1 MRPAPASPAVAAGL
15 VGLRSGLE
23 RRFSLDHRAASAERG
38 TAAVLDHVHACAVA
52 PARTVLHAQRLP
64 QVTVPQG
71 ESLKNSAWVDL
82 LDPTEAEKSTFQDAF
97 GLRVPVKEQL
107 AEIETTSRLRT
118 ERDALYM
125 TAPLIFAGKDMPW
138 VLLPTGFVLAKHVLL
153 TVRFAKSPAFDAV
166 AAELEASEQFDSAH
180 AFMRLLEVLVDNMAD
195 LLEASAG
202 DLDDASHL
210 IFRPED
216 PRQAPLSHETAK
228 LRRLM
233 IRTGR
238 TSERMARIQ
247 YALVCLDRMAKFTNE
262 HCREWI
268 GQTVSNRLQIVS
280 SDIASLIQFT
290 EGLVNRVQLL
300 QDAAS
305 GIINID
311 QNEVMKVLTIASVV
325 GIPPVLVVG
334 VYGMNFKNMPEYDW
348 TWGYPYALALVV
360 ITALLPLIWF
370 KWKDWI

>member
-1 MRPAPASPAVAAGL
+1 ML
-15 VGLRSGLE
+15 
-23 RRFSLDHRAASAERG
+23 SAYPKH
-38 TAAVLDHVHACAVA
+38 L
-52 PARTVLHAQRLP
+52 AQ
-64 QVTVPQG
+64 G
-71 ESLKNSAWVDL
+71 ASLKSSAWVDL
-82 LDPTEAEKSTFQDAF
+82 LDPTEPEKSAFQDAF
-97 GLRVPVKEQL
+97 GLRVPVREQL
-107 AEIETTSRLRT
+107 AEIEATSRLRT
-118 ERDALYM
+118 EGDALYM

-166 AAELEASEQFDSAH
+166 SAELEASEQFDPAH

-280 SDIASLIQFT
+280 SDIASLVQFT